1 MSSLTYKDS
10 GVDITKGNQ
19 LIERI
24 KPIAK
29 STFRPGVLAGLGG
42 FGAMFEIPLDK
53 YKNPVLI
60 SGTDGVGTKLKV
72 AEMLNK
78 HDTIGIDLVAMCVN
92 DLIVQGAEPLFFLDY
107 FATGSLNPD
116 IATSVIEGIGEGCR
130 QSGCSLI
137 GGETAEMPGMYSGE
151 DYDLAGFCVGIAEKS
166 RIIDGSKV
174 SEGDHIVALGSS
186 GPHSNGYSLI
196 RKVLEKS
203 TPTNEQLNSL
213 IEPTRIYVR
222 SILSLLNTLPVHA
235 ISHITGG
242 GLLENIPRVLPDHL
256 AAKLDPASWTQ
267 PEIFQWLQNQ
277 GNIATS
283 EMYRVLNCGVGM
295 IVVISKES
303 SNEAINH
310 LNSCGENAWLI
321 GEVVRFDG
329 EQVVIK

>member
-72 AEMLNK
+72 VEMLNK

-137 GGETAEMPGMYSGE
+137 GGETAEMPGLYSGE

-203 TPTNEQLNSL
+203 LPTNEQLNSL

-267 PEIFQWLQNQ
+267 PEIFQWLQDQ

-295 IVVISKES
+295 VVVISKES

-321 GEVVRFDG
+321 GEVVQFDG
-329 EQVVIK
+329 QQVVIK